1 MVSSAAWAEAERSSA
16 RRSRSMPVSRS
27 SLGRG
32 RRVNTASL
40 PITTPRSL
48 APISAPH
55 IQNGR
60 HSSVPRVRRTWGML
74 R

>member
-1 MVSSAAWAEAERSSA
+1 
-16 RRSRSMPVSRS
+16 MPVSRS

-55 IQNGR
+55 IQKGR
-60 HSSVPRVRRTWGML
+60 ASSVARVRRTWGML